1 MKATSIAAVLIVL
14 ACLLDSCSTLSQE
27 VKDANIRTTTN
38 SGVVAGRAFVASW
51 TAVYDDAYNDQ
62 SVAVLAADE
71 LAKEGWH
78 DIWIL
83 VEYVSIVPSPS
94 VYVWVFSQD
103 KWKITIYR

>member
-1 MKATSIAAVLIVL
+1 MKATSIAAVLIVV
-14 ACLLDSCSTLSQE
+14 ACLLVSCSTLPQE
-27 VKDANIRTTTN
+27 VIDAHIQTTTN

-51 TAVYDDAYNDQ
+51 TAVYDDVYNDQ

-83 VEYVSIVPSPS
+83 VEYVSIAPSPS
-94 VYVWVFSQD
+94 VYLWMFSQD
-103 KWKITIYR
+103 KWRITIYR